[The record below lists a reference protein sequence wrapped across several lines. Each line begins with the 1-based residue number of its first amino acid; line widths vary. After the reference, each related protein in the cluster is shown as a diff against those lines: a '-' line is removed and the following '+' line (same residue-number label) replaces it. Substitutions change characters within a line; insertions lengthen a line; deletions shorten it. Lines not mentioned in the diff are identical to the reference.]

1 MLCTRCKKRTAVV
14 FVARQENDKTINEG
28 YCLQCA
34 KELGIQPVNDMLA
47 QMGLGS
53 EEIEEME
60 NELQD
65 FLEGKVDDADG
76 HALALPPFL
85 QNMLKNPQMFAM
97 GPFGA
102 MQPPTS
108 QSPAPQPQPPAE
120 EERPRR
126 GGKKKAQ
133 PKLLE
138 QFCINLTRRAR
149 EGRLD
154 RIVGRERETDRVLQI
169 LNRRQKNNPC
179 LIGEPG
185 VGKTAVADPHCAGQ
199 CARAPSG

>member
-108 QSPAPQPQPPAE
+108 QSPAPHAGEARKRRSPSCSSSFASISRAAPE
-120 EERPRR
+120 R
-126 GGKKKAQ
+126 GG
-133 PKLLE
+133 
-138 QFCINLTRRAR
+138 LTASWGAS
-149 EGRLD
+149 GR
-154 RIVGRERETDRVLQI
+154 
-169 LNRRQKNNPC
+169 P
-179 LIGEPG
+179 
-185 VGKTAVADPHCAGQ
+185 TACF
-199 CARAPSG
+199 RF

>member
-1 MLCTRCKKRTAVV
+1 MLCSRCKKRTAVV
-14 FVARQENDKTINEG
+14 FVTRQENDKTINEG
-28 YCLQCA
+28 YCLLCA

-53 EEIEEME
+53 EEIEQME

-76 HALALPPFL
+76 HALAMPPFL

-102 MQPPTS
+102 IQPPPGQQT
-108 QSPAPQPQPPAE
+108 PQPAQPPQQE
-120 EERPRR
+120 EPSRR
-126 GGKKKAQ
+126 AGRKKAQ

-154 RIVGRERETDRVLQI
+154 KIVGRERETDRVL
-169 LNRRQKNNPC
+169 
-179 LIGEPG
+179 
-185 VGKTAVADPHCAGQ
+185 
-199 CARAPSG
+199 